1 MILSTGARSRSRR
14 SNQAGCLTGRS
25 CGPIGLSGCASVD
38 GMVETAVGVTSL
50 RLQMLAMEREIRNMV
65 VGLIASQ

>member
-1 MILSTGARSRSRR
+1 MILSTGAPSKSRR
-14 SNQAGCLTGRS
+14 SNQAGCLIGRS

-38 GMVETAVGVTSL
+38 GMIETAVGVTRL
-50 RLQMLAMEREIRNMV
+50 RLQMLAMGREIRNVV